1 MAAAAAV
8 AAAYHL
14 FLQDKTVKF
23 ARKSFKVIFS
33 KKKILKSFFSFVKTL
48 DDDDGLVF
56 EERGLRIE
64 RLKFRSHF
72 SLGMLCSIL

>member
-1 MAAAAAV
+1 MAAS
-8 AAAYHL
+8 YHL

-33 KKKILKSFFSFVKTL
+33 KKKFKEFFSFVETL
-48 DDDDGLVF
+48 EFDDGLVF